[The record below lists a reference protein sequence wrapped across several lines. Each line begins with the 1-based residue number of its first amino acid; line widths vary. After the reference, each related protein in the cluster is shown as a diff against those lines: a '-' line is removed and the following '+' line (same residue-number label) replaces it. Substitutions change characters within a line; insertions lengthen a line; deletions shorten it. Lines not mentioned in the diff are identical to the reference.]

1 MNYSL
6 LNKIVLFVSQDY
18 INHAKQDG
26 VDVPP
31 DLHRLEASIKV
42 FKRQHMFTVE
52 EAKRVLKIAKSD
64 EMSAIMNKEISFI
77 IFVYEL
83 MKLWINYVPKK
94 DRPMLNI
101 SDKRFK
107 MGGKVFWKQMISLKQ
122 SDADSYNEKRNII
135 EDSIDVANGF
145 FEYHKEVL
153 QD

>member
-1 MNYSL
+1 
-6 LNKIVLFVSQDY
+6 
-18 INHAKQDG
+18 
-26 VDVPP
+26 
-31 DLHRLEASIKV
+31 
-42 FKRQHMFTVE
+42 
-52 EAKRVLKIAKSD
+52 
-64 EMSAIMNKEISFI
+64 
-77 IFVYEL
+77 
-83 MKLWINYVPKK
+83 
-94 DRPMLNI
+94 MLNI